1 MSAGPSAHQGRGRRG
16 VAMRRLSSVRAR
28 LRAAAVLAGVTGVI
42 ALIGLVLPGPAQ
54 AATPSFVQVVAAV
67 PQSNQASVSVA
78 YSKAQT
84 AGNTNILAIGWADT
98 TSNITGVTDSKGNT
112 YSVAV
117 ATTRGSTQSQAI
129 YYAKNIAGAA
139 ANANTVTVT
148 FNTPARFV
156 DLRASE
162 YSGLDAVAP
171 LDKTASATG
180 TAATAV
186 TPSVTTS
193 FGSELIFGAGD
204 TSGRFSSAGTGFT
217 KRIITN
223 PDSDITL
230 DKNVSSIGSYNVSA
244 KGSGAWVLQM
254 ATFKAAGSTPDT
266 TPPSVPQN
274 LTAAAASQTQVNLS
288 WSASTDNV
296 GVTGY
301 KVFRNGTQVATPT
314 GTSFSDTGL
323 SPATTYT
330 YNVAAV
336 DAAGNTSAQSSSAS
350 ATTQAPDTT
359 PPSTPQNLTATPVSG
374 SEIDLGWAASTDD
387 VGVTGYRVYR
397 NATLLTTVTT
407 TTFKNTGLAAGTTY
421 TYAVSAIDASGNES
435 DQSSTVNATTQAG
448 PSFAFPVAISANHRY
463 LLDQNGNPYMVVGDS
478 PHSLIVNLTEAQA
491 DQYFADR
498 QAHGI
503 NSAWI
508 QVLCDSYAGG
518 RSNGATYDGII
529 PFTTPNDF
537 STPNPAYFQR
547 VVDMVNI
554 AAQHG
559 VTVFLDAMD
568 TAGWQSQYES
578 NGQTKDFN
586 YGAYLGNLLKN
597 APNIVWYTGND
608 YGSWSVTSDDTD
620 VLAIAQG
627 IKSTDPNHLQ
637 TLQLNGTISSS
648 LDDQRWAN
656 QIDINGAYTY
666 YPTYDEVLHAYN
678 QTPTIPTFMEE
689 ANYEFENNTGGP
701 ATTDETLRRQE
712 YWTATSGGNAGQ
724 LYGNCYTWDC
734 STSWADEQAHLDTPG
749 VIQLQYMENLFTAR
763 EWFNLVPDQQ
773 HSFLTAGMGTYDS
786 SEDDVLQS
794 DYATAAV
801 TPDGGFGAV
810 YVPTARTITVNLN
823 ALAGNVT
830 ARWFDPSNNT
840 FVPVAGSPFA
850 PGSGSQ
856 QFTTPG
862 PNSEGNGDWLLVLD
876 GNATA
881 DTTAPSTPS
890 GVTVGG
896 TTGSTVSLS
905 WAPSSDNIGV
915 ASYRIFRNGTQV
927 GTSTGTS
934 FTDTGLDNNTT
945 YSYTVVAVDFAGN
958 VSSPSAPV
966 NATTTASPPPP
977 SSPTFVQ
984 QNNVTPQTAQS
995 TVTVSY
1001 AQPQTT
1007 GNLNVV
1013 VVGWY
1018 STNATI
1024 TSVTDSAG
1032 NTYAVAAPLK
1042 HSSQM
1047 YQAIYYAKNIGASA
1061 AGNVVTVKFSAAV
1074 QFADIRLAEYSGL
1087 DTVNPFDTTSSGT
1100 GSPAT
1105 ATSGNVTTSK
1115 PVELLAGAG
1124 DTSGLFTAPGSGYT
1138 KRVITNP
1145 DGDILEDRVV
1155 TATGSYAA
1163 TAAQSGDEVMQVVAF
1178 KAAGQ

>member
-1 MSAGPSAHQGRGRRG
+1 
-16 VAMRRLSSVRAR
+16 MRRLSSVRVR
-28 LRAAAVLAGVTGVI
+28 LRAAAVLAGVTGI
-42 ALIGLVLPGPAQ
+42 TALMGLVLPGSAQ

-78 YSKAQT
+78 YSKTQT

-98 TSNITGVTDSKGNT
+98 TSSITGVTDSKGNT

-171 LDKTASATG
+171 LDKTASASG

-204 TSGRFSSAGTGFT
+204 TSGVFSSAGTGFT
-217 KRIITN
+217 KRIITK

-230 DKNVSSIGSYNVSA
+230 DENVSLIGSYNVSA
-244 KGSGAWVLQM
+244 KGNGAWVLQM
-254 ATFKAAGSTPDT
+254 ATFKAAGATPDT

-288 WSASTDNV
+288 WSASTDNI

-301 KVFRNGTQVATPT
+301 RVFRNGTQVATPT

-374 SEIDLGWAASTDD
+374 SEIDLDWAASTDD

-407 TTFKNTGLAAGTTY
+407 TTFKNTGLTAGTTY

-435 DQSSTVNATTQAG
+435 AQSSTVNATTQAG

-463 LLDQNGNPYMVVGDS
+463 LLDQHGNPYMIVGDS

-498 QAHGI
+498 QAHGV

-508 QVLCDSYAGG
+508 QVLCDSYTGG
-518 RSNGATYDGII
+518 RPNGATYDGII

-597 APNIVWYTGND
+597 APNIVWFTGND
-608 YGSWSVTSDDTD
+608 YGSWPVTSDDTD

-734 STSWADEQAHLDTPG
+734 STNWADEQAHLDTPG

-786 SEDDVLQS
+786 SADDVLQS

-823 ALAGNVT
+823 LLAGNVT
-830 ARWFDPSNNT
+830 VRWFDPSNNT
-840 FVPVAGSPFA
+840 FVPVTGSPFA

-927 GTSTGTS
+927 GTSTSTS
-934 FTDTGLDNNTT
+934 FSDTGLANNTT

-966 NATTTASPPPP
+966 SATTTASPPPP

-984 QNNVTPQTAQS
+984 QNSVTPQNAQS
-995 TVTVSY
+995 TVAVSY

-1032 NTYAVAAPLK
+1032 NTYAVAAPLM

-1115 PVELLAGAG
+1115 PVELLVGAG
-1124 DTSGLFTAPGSGYT
+1124 ETSGLFTAPGSGYT
-1138 KRVITNP
+1138 KRVITSL

-1155 TATGSYAA
+1155 TATGSYTA

>member
-1 MSAGPSAHQGRGRRG
+1 
-16 VAMRRLSSVRAR
+16 
-28 LRAAAVLAGVTGVI
+28 
-42 ALIGLVLPGPAQ
+42 
-54 AATPSFVQVVAAV
+54 
-67 PQSNQASVSVA
+67 
-78 YSKAQT
+78 
-84 AGNTNILAIGWADT
+84 
-98 TSNITGVTDSKGNT
+98 
-112 YSVAV
+112 
-117 ATTRGSTQSQAI
+117 
-129 YYAKNIAGAA
+129 
-139 ANANTVTVT
+139 
-148 FNTPARFV
+148 
-156 DLRASE
+156 
-162 YSGLDAVAP
+162 
-171 LDKTASATG
+171 
-180 TAATAV
+180 
-186 TPSVTTS
+186 
-193 FGSELIFGAGD
+193 
-204 TSGRFSSAGTGFT
+204 
-217 KRIITN
+217 
-223 PDSDITL
+223 
-230 DKNVSSIGSYNVSA
+230 
-244 KGSGAWVLQM
+244 
-254 ATFKAAGSTPDT
+254 
-266 TPPSVPQN
+266 
-274 LTAAAASQTQVNLS
+274 
-288 WSASTDNV
+288 
-296 GVTGY
+296 
-301 KVFRNGTQVATPT
+301 
-314 GTSFSDTGL
+314 
-323 SPATTYT
+323 
-330 YNVAAV
+330 
-336 DAAGNTSAQSSSAS
+336 
-350 ATTQAPDTT
+350 
-359 PPSTPQNLTATPVSG
+359 
-374 SEIDLGWAASTDD
+374 
-387 VGVTGYRVYR
+387 
-397 NATLLTTVTT
+397 
-407 TTFKNTGLAAGTTY
+407 
-421 TYAVSAIDASGNES
+421 
-435 DQSSTVNATTQAG
+435 
-448 PSFAFPVAISANHRY
+448 
-463 LLDQNGNPYMVVGDS
+463 
-478 PHSLIVNLTEAQA
+478 
-491 DQYFADR
+491 
-498 QAHGI
+498 
-503 NSAWI
+503 
-508 QVLCDSYAGG
+508 
-518 RSNGATYDGII
+518 
-529 PFTTPNDF
+529 
-537 STPNPAYFQR
+537 
-547 VVDMVNI
+547 
-554 AAQHG
+554 
-559 VTVFLDAMD
+559 
-568 TAGWQSQYES
+568 
-578 NGQTKDFN
+578 
-586 YGAYLGNLLKN
+586 
-597 APNIVWYTGND
+597 
-608 YGSWSVTSDDTD
+608 
-620 VLAIAQG
+620 
-627 IKSTDPNHLQ
+627 
-637 TLQLNGTISSS
+637 
-648 LDDQRWAN
+648 
-656 QIDINGAYTY
+656 
-666 YPTYDEVLHAYN
+666 
-678 QTPTIPTFMEE
+678 
-689 ANYEFENNTGGP
+689 
-701 ATTDETLRRQE
+701 
-712 YWTATSGGNAGQ
+712 
-724 LYGNCYTWDC
+724 
-734 STSWADEQAHLDTPG
+734 DEQAHLDTPG

-830 ARWFDPSNNT
+830 VRWFDPSNNT
-840 FVPVAGSPFA
+840 FAPVAGSPFA
-850 PGSGSQ
+850 PASGSQ

-927 GTSTGTS
+927 GTSTSTS

-984 QNNVTPQTAQS
+984 QNSVTPQTAQS

-1115 PVELLAGAG
+1115 PVELLVGAG
-1124 DTSGLFTAPGSGYT
+1124 DTSGLFTAAGSGYT